1 MHAAYSVSLEPEAVW
16 SALLSALCLPRPSQS
31 KGHPQPSRDARQP
44 LHLPAGTEPRRQQG
58 ATSCY
63 RRLLQQREAATM
75 ASSAMATI
83 LRLFTLVAAAS
94 AAATTESDRSI
105 SVKLTAPWPTTAL
118 SSVQEVRRYMHYV
131 RWCSWTGGGGCCS
144 QLSHEDARPSRK

>member
-1 MHAAYSVSLEPEAVW
+1 
-16 SALLSALCLPRPSQS
+16 
-31 KGHPQPSRDARQP
+31 
-44 LHLPAGTEPRRQQG
+44 
-58 ATSCY
+58 
-63 RRLLQQREAATM
+63 M

-118 SSVQEVRRYMHYV
+118 SSVQEVRQHMHYVHYV
-131 RWCSWTGGGGCCS
+131 RWCSWTGGGGCS
-144 QLSHEDARPSRK
+144 